1 MNEFNEFELKIDFV
15 RHSEEPSRVFWSMGE
30 LIDATASFDMALAS
44 SLGLSAEVGLLLE
57 DITTGSLRTRLSS
70 LLRMI
75 DKEALREGAW
85 NKVIGRLLDDGRGHL
100 LSWLESEPKIDSP
113 KQLEVI
119 QKDIQRLAAS
129 AELAHIP
136 APHPVPVASILTSI
150 RAISRSTS
158 YLHEHDQVFYSTE
171 QRIVEITKS
180 IQISDEL
187 EEQLLTREKSTTV
200 VEALLKVKKPDYIG
214 HSKWELYYSQHPIKA
229 PIMDTE
235 WLASFQAAK
244 QDLNP
249 GDSLKA
255 RLEIVTSYGH
265 DGQTIGHS
273 FRVLRVFGILPGNS
287 YEQLDLPTNN

>member
-1 MNEFNEFELKIDFV
+1 MDEFELKIDFV
-15 RHSEEPSRVFWSMGE
+15 RHSQEPARVFWSMGE

-44 SLGLSAEVGLLLE
+44 SLGLSAEVELLLE
-57 DITTGSLRTRLSS
+57 DITTGSLRTKLAS
-70 LLRMI
+70 LLKMI
-75 DKEALREGAW
+75 DKEALRDGAW
-85 NKVIGRLLDDGRGHL
+85 NKVIGRFLDNGRGHL
-100 LSWLESEPKIDSP
+100 LSWLESEPKIESP
-113 KQLEVI
+113 KQLEEI
-119 QKDIQRLAAS
+119 QKDIHRLAAS
-129 AELAHIP
+129 ADLAHIP
-136 APHPVPVASILTSI
+136 APHPVPVTSLLTSI

-158 YLHEHDQVFYSTE
+158 YLNQHDQVFYSTE

-180 IQISDEL
+180 IEISEYL
-187 EEQLLTREKSTTV
+187 EEALLTREKSTSI

-229 PIMDTE
+229 PIMDTD

-265 DGQTIGHS
+265 DGQIIGHS
-273 FRVLRVFGILPGNS
+273 FRVLKVFGILPGAS
-287 YEQLDLPTNN
+287 YEQLELPTYN